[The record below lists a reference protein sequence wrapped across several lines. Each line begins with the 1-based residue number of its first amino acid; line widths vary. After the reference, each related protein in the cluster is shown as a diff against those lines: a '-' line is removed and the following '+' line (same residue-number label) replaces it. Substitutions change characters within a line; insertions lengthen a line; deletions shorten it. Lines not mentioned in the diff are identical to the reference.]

1 MQLNDTAN
9 QVAPCLPERFAG
21 QSLLKNRTL
30 QYALAMMARTYYK
43 KKSIC
48 LDPTE
53 GFELH

>member
-43 KKSIC
+43 KKSTF